1 MGIESLLQS
10 MMNLSR
16 AQALEVPQDGNVPL
30 PKGKAD
36 PVAVDEFSRIMAS
49 DSKGIEGAAASG
61 KDVEQPAQAS
71 MQVQEPDRLPES
83 QEQGYAKEWLNS
95 VTDIFSKDA
104 VSHSDLY
111 RVQVLAGLTQVEV
124 TRNSN
129 VTKGIDDGLK
139 SLLKNT

>member
-1 MGIESLLQS
+1 MGIETLLQS

-36 PVAVDEFSRIMAS
+36 PAAADEFSRIMAS
-49 DSKGIEGAAASG
+49 DSKGLEAAADPG
-61 KDVEQPAQAS
+61 KEVEQPAQAS
-71 MQVQEPDRLPES
+71 MQVQEPDRLPEP
-83 QEQGYAKEWLNS
+83 QEPGYAKEWLNS
-95 VTDIFSKDA
+95 VTDILGKDA
-104 VSHSDLY
+104 ISHSDLY
-111 RVQVLAGLTQVEV
+111 RVQVLAELTHIEV